1 MPQTMNDTNQ
11 ESRSTFNASRYLPVL
26 FLLFAASG
34 CSALIYE
41 IVWYQLLQL
50 TIGST
55 TVSLA
60 FLLATFMGGLC
71 IGSIWLPRLK
81 SRKHPLRIY
90 AYLELGIAAFGILVQ
105 LCIPLIER
113 IYFAGAGSGLTNMIM
128 RALVS
133 ALILLPPTVLM
144 GASLPAIVGWIDSTP
159 RGVSWWGLLYG
170 GNTVG
175 AVFGCLLAGFYLL
188 RVFNMATATF
198 VAAGINVIVAL
209 ISLLLAGL
217 TPNRAVVGDSPDA
230 PTRSAPEIKMAD
242 SADADTQSRWPIY
255 VTIALSGASALGAE
269 VVWTRLL
276 GMLLGATVYVF
287 SIILAVFLIGLA
299 IGSAGGAW
307 LVRAIRPRVALG
319 WSQILLTF
327 GIAWTAYM
335 IADSLPYWPVN
346 PLLTTSPWYI
356 FQLDM
361 VRCLWAIL
369 PPTILWG
376 ASFPLALA
384 AAASSDEDSTRVVGS
399 VYAANTFGAIIGALV
414 VSLILIPQIGTQ
426 DSQRVLLALAAVSS
440 LFVLVPHIL
449 KHKSPTVV
457 ALLTA
462 SLIFSGYLIR
472 DLDPIPGELIAY
484 GRRMAISSGKST
496 VLYTK
501 EGINSSVAITQWN
514 DGAIEV
520 DVNGHVEATTE
531 PYDMKLQRMVG
542 HLAALLHP
550 NPKSVLGIGFGAG
563 VSAGTFTT
571 YPGIQKI
578 TVDEIEPVIPPTSTK
593 YFYKQDYDV
602 LHNPRTTI
610 HFDDARHYMLTTKDK
625 YDIIAS
631 DPLDV
636 FVKGTAALY
645 TKEYFQ
651 AVKDHLNPGGIF
663 TLYVPLYESDVRTVK
678 SELAT
683 FFEVF
688 PYGSVWA
695 NTIDGQGYDMVFMG
709 QAEPL
714 KINLDEIQAR
724 LDRADYAP
732 VVQSLREIGVNSATD
747 LFATYAGQ
755 KSDLGP
761 WLEGAE
767 INRDADLRLS
777 YLGGWGINS
786 TLEDVIYRQMIA
798 YRRAPVNIFTGSPQS
813 INALIFA
820 MSQTG
825 GAPRQP

>member
-1 MPQTMNDTNQ
+1 MNDEIK
-11 ESRSTFNASRYLPVL
+11 ESGSPFNASRYLPVL

-71 IGSIWLPRLK
+71 IGSVWLPRLK

-113 IYFAGAGSGLTNMIM
+113 IYFAGAGSGLTNMLM
-128 RALVS
+128 RAFVS

-144 GASLPAIVGWIDSTP
+144 GASLPAIVGWIESTP

-170 GNTVG
+170 GNTAG

-198 VAAGINVIVAL
+198 VAAGINVFVAL
-209 ISLLLAGL
+209 ISLMLAGL
-217 TPNRAVVGDSPDA
+217 TPNRAVVGDSPEA
-230 PTRSAPEIKMAD
+230 PAQSAPEKTMAA

-269 VVWTRLL
+269 VVWTRLM
-276 GMLLGATVYVF
+276 GMMLGATVYVF

-307 LVRAIRPRVALG
+307 LVRAVRPRLALG
-319 WSQILLTF
+319 WSQIFLTF

-399 VYAANTFGAIIGALV
+399 VYAANTFGAIVGALV
-414 VSLILIPQIGTQ
+414 VSLVLIPQIGTQ
-426 DSQRVLLALAAVSS
+426 NTQRVLLALAVVSS
-440 LFVLVPHIL
+440 LFILIPHIL
-449 KHKSPTVV
+449 KHVAPTVV
-457 ALLTA
+457 VLLLA
-462 SLIFSGYLIR
+462 SMAFSVYLIVI
-472 DLDPIPGELIAY
+472 LDPIPGELIAY
-484 GRRMAISSGKST
+484 GRRMAISAGKSKVLET
-496 VLYTK
+496 V

-602 LHNPRTTI
+602 LHNSRTTI
-610 HFDDARHYMLTTKDK
+610 HYDDARHYMLTTKDK

-645 TKEYFQ
+645 SKEYFQ

-683 FFEVF
+683 FLDVF
-688 PYGSVWA
+688 PYGTVWA

-714 KINLDEIQAR
+714 KINLDDVQAR
-724 LDRADYAP
+724 LDHPDYAP
-732 VVQSLREIGVNSATD
+732 VVQSLREIGINSATD

-777 YLGGWGINS
+777 YLAGWGINS

-798 YRRAPVNIFTGSPQS
+798 YRRAPVNIFTGSPQA
-813 INALIFA
+813 INSLILA
-820 MSQTG
+820 MSATG
-825 GAPRQP
+825 GPPRQP